1 MDCKLIQTSG
11 LKFEDIYNR
20 SRSGLEGFQQLL

>member
-11 LKFEDIYNR
+11 LFEDIYNR